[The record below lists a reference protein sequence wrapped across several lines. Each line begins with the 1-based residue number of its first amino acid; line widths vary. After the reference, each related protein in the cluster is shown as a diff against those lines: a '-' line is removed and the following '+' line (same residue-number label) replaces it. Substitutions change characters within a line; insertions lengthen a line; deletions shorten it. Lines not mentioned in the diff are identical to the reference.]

1 VKIVIQAD
9 NPCIQLFDSK
19 DAKDA
24 FQELP
29 LQPAYSVSDVAHQV
43 FDQVKDLFYLEHLTN
58 SFRPGGLVLG

>member
-1 VKIVIQAD
+1 VYVKIVIQAD

-43 FDQVKDLFYLEHLTN
+43 FDQVKDLF
-58 SFRPGGLVLG
+58 